1 MEDNVPQSILYC
13 LLYNQS
19 SSSISV
25 RLFKISALFLNV
37 YEMFMTCFAVNI
49 AIEIIITDV
58 CMCLYLNALEGLFHL
73 YVYRV
78 GWNL

>member
-1 MEDNVPQSILYC
+1 
-13 LLYNQS
+13 
-19 SSSISV
+19 
-25 RLFKISALFLNV
+25 
-37 YEMFMTCFAVNI
+37 MFMTCFAVNI